1 MTFTAPT
8 LLHLHDDLSYQSLQD
23 AAYGRHRALLHMLNF
38 LAAIPDHGTPSAEVL
53 TGAFTCLEYLAED
66 AAHLYDAAERSRR

>member
-1 MTFTAPT
+1 MTLTAPT
-8 LLHLHDDLSYQSLQD
+8 LLQLNDDLSYQSLQD
-23 AAYGRHRALLHMLNF
+23 AAYGRHRALVHMLNF

-66 AAHLYDAAERSRR
+66 AAHLYDVADKKRP